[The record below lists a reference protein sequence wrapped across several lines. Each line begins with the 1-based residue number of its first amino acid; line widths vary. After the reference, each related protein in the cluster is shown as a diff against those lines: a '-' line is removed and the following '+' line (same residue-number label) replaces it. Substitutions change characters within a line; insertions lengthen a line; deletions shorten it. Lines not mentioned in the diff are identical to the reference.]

1 MKTRVAIVGS
11 GNIGTDLMIKI
22 LETSDTLEMGALVG
36 IDPESDGLARARKKG
51 VATTHEGLEGL
62 TRMPEWADIEIVFD
76 ATSAGAHAAN
86 AAICLEH
93 GKTIVDLTPAAIG
106 PYVVPVVNMD
116 EHLDAPNINMV
127 SCGGQA
133 TIPIVHAVDRVA
145 RVHYGEIVAS
155 ISSKSAGPGTRANID
170 EFTETTSKGIEVVG
184 GAERGKAIIVLNPA
198 EPPLLMRDTI
208 YVLSE
213 DGDTDA
219 IVKSIEDMVAEVQAY
234 VPGYRLKQD
243 VQFETFRL
251 QQPAPHPRAR
261 GVHRNQVLDL
271 PRSRGGGA
279 LSADLCRQS
288 RHHDFGRAQDRR
300 TAGRAPRFLRRTAM
314 ALDTEKKIYIQDVT
328 LRDGMHAIRHQYGL
342 HHVTAICKALDEA
355 KVDAIEVSHG
365 DGLAGMSF
373 NYGFAA
379 HSDIEYIEVAA
390 DAVEHAKIADPAD
403 PGHRHRPPTSRTPS
417 TRARGRSASRP
428 IAPRPTSPSSTSNTP
443 AGSAWMSRAS

>member
-22 LETSDTLEMGALVG
+22 LETSDVLEMGALVG
-36 IDPESDGLARARKKG
+36 IDPDSDGLARARSKG
-51 VATTHEGLEGL
+51 VATTHEGLQGL

-145 RVHYGEIVAS
+145 KVHYGEIVAS

-184 GAERGKAIIVLNPA
+184 GAARGKAIIVLNPA

-234 VPGYRLKQD
+234 VPGYRLKQE
-243 VQFETFRL
+243 VQFERFGSNNPLRIPGLGEYTGIKSSIFL
-251 QQPAPHPRAR
+251 EVEGAGHYLPTYA
-261 GVHRNQVLDL
+261 GNLDIMT
-271 PRSRGGGA
+271 S
-279 LSADLCRQS
+279 
-288 RHHDFGRAQDRR
+288 GRAQDRR
-300 TAGRAPRFLRRTAM
+300 TAGRTAGRVGRVRFDGAVLRYARLRRAT
-314 ALDTEKKIYIQDVT
+314 QDEGGVW
-328 LRDGMHAIRHQYGL
+328 RPIRPLLIPSRPEGPYRG
-342 HHVTAICKALDEA
+342 T
-355 KVDAIEVSHG
+355 
-365 DGLAGMSF
+365 
-373 NYGFAA
+373 
-379 HSDIEYIEVAA
+379 
-390 DAVEHAKIADPAD
+390 
-403 PGHRHRPPTSRTPS
+403 RHR
-417 TRARGRSASRP
+417 GRDANAHGILS
-428 IAPRPTSPSSTSNTP
+428 
-443 AGSAWMSRAS
+443 